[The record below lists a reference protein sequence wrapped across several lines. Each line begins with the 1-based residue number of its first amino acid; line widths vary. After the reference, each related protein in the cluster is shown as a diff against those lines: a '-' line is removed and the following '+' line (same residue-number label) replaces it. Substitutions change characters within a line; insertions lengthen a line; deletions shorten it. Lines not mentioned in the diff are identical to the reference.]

1 MDAILKLT
9 EIQLVHAFGTTITV
23 GSLLS
28 CLVVIAVGFTA
39 SKKLRSWILTNAPSF
54 NIEQSMAHRLAIMAS
69 YVGVTATLL
78 IAVSL
83 LGIDIQNLMII
94 AGALSVGIGFGL
106 QNIANNFVSGIIL
119 LFDRSLQVGDYIEL
133 ADGLR
138 GTINQVRV
146 RSTVIMTNDGT
157 EVIVPNSKLLSD
169 QVVNYT
175 LSDDR
180 RRLHVPFG
188 VAYGSDVD
196 KVISVVLEAVRELPF
211 AVLDDPEREPTVW
224 MTGMGNSSLDFELLV
239 WIRGKA
245 SFRPSG
251 TLSICL
257 LLVHKALVENDIT
270 IPFPQLDMHIKR

>member
-1 MDAILKLT
+1 MDFILKLT
-9 EIQLVHAFGTTITV
+9 EIQLLHAFGTTITV

-28 CLVVIAVGFTA
+28 CLVVIVVGFTA
-39 SKKLRSWILTNAPSF
+39 SKRVRKWILANAPNF
-54 NIEQSMAHRLAIMAS
+54 NIEKSMVHRLATMAG

-106 QNIANNFVSGIIL
+106 QNIANNFVSGLIL
-119 LFDRSLQVGDYIEL
+119 LFDRSLQVGDYVEL
-133 ADGLR
+133 VDGLR

-146 RSTVIMTNDGT
+146 RSTIIMTNDGT

-169 QVVNYT
+169 QVINYT
-175 LSDDR
+175 LSDDC

-188 VAYGSDVD
+188 VAYGSDVE
-196 KVISVVLEAVRELPF
+196 KVMRVVLEAVRELPF
-211 AVLDDPEREPTVW
+211 VVLDDAEREPTVW
-224 MTGMGNSSLDFELLV
+224 MTGMGSSSLDFELLV

-251 TLSICL
+251 TLSSCL
-257 LLVHKALVENDIT
+257 LNVHRALVANDIT

>member
-1 MDAILKLT
+1 MEAIFKLT
-9 EIQLVHAFGTTITV
+9 EIQLIHAFGTTITI

-28 CLVVIAVGFTA
+28 CLLVVGIGFSA
-39 SKKLRSWILTNAPSF
+39 SKSLRKWILANAAGF
-54 NIEQSMAHRLAIMAS
+54 NIEQSMAHRLATVAN

-119 LFDRSLQVGDYIEL
+119 LFDRSLQVGDYVEL

-138 GTINQVRV
+138 GVISQVRV
-146 RSTVIMTNDGT
+146 RSTIIMTNDGM

-169 QVVNYT
+169 QVINYT
-175 LSDDR
+175 LSDDC

-188 VAYGSDVD
+188 VAYGSDVE
-196 KVISVVLEAVRELPF
+196 KVVSVVQAAAKKLPF
-211 AVLDDPEREPTVW
+211 VALDNPEHEPAVW
-224 MTGMGNSSLDFELLV
+224 MTGMGDSSLNFELLL

-245 SFRPSG
+245 SYKPSG
-251 TLSICL
+251 ILSTCL
-257 LLVHKALVENDIT
+257 LEVHKTLVKNDIT
-270 IPFPQLDMHIKR
+270 IPFPQLDLHVKR